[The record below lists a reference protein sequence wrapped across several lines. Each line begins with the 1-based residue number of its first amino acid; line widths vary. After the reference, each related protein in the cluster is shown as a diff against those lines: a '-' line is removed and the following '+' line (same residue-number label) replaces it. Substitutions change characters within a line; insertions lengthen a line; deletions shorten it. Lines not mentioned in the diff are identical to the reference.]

1 VALSQSRFDEAG
13 LKQQSP
19 THRWNERVV
28 GYLVSCDFAE
38 QAHVPLVQAMLKVY
52 PGTPGAFNYGP
63 FCVSESERKRG
74 LAGAMFAALR
84 ARLPEREAVAFIR
97 ADNTP
102 SLRAHGRMGMQ
113 QVAEFIHD
121 SVEFVVVAFGGR
133 SLHET

>member
-1 VALSQSRFDEAG
+1 M
-13 LKQQSP
+13 
-19 THRWNERVV
+19 

-84 ARLPEREAVAFIR
+84 ARLPERETVAFIR